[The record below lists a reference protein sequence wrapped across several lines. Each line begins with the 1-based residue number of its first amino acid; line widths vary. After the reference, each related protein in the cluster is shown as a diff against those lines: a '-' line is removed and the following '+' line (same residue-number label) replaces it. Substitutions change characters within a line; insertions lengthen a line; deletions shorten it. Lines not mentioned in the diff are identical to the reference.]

1 MSCRRTWPCW
11 LALVVASFTW
21 AEMRAFRSG
30 CHPTLSRE
38 LRHWTRADRHRWSP
52 LVFAFAGG
60 WLAWH
65 VASLKDLP
73 SKTGPR

>member
-1 MSCRRTWPCW
+1 
-11 LALVVASFTW
+11 VVATFTW
-21 AEMRAFRSG
+21 AELRAYAHG

-52 LVFAFAGG
+52 LVFVAAAS

-65 VASLKDLP
+65 VSTLKDLP
-73 SKTGPR
+73 IDKTGPR